1 VVGPSKHQTNIHTHV
16 CNEVMLVWGSLR
28 LAQLPLYSQN
38 PEQNCT
44 VQDKDTL
51 HKEEGERGK
60 TETESKETQKHI
72 TI

>member
-1 VVGPSKHQTNIHTHV
+1 
-16 CNEVMLVWGSLR
+16 MLVWGSLR